1 MRLALRIAR
10 RGIRRNLGRSLLIAV
25 LVGVPVAGATMVDV
39 LARTLSA
46 PEREAQRHVG
56 AADAQVMVA
65 AQRTLPGFR
74 PTAFVDLGHDAEP
87 ERDARKVDVA
97 ALLPAGA
104 RVVPAPFEV
113 PLRLSNGDGI
123 VRTSLRAADVRE
135 PLHRHEARVVDGRAP
150 VRSDE
155 ALLSSPLAE
164 RLGIRAGGTVTTV
177 ENGASPSATLRVVGV
192 AQSPFCHS
200 CEQVFVLPGSA
211 LAQQAA
217 DAEEPP
223 QARYLVD
230 LPAGTSADALWPAL
244 ARKGVAL
251 VPRDAYSHPERYEP
265 PGGVTTGTDE
275 LQAIALT
282 VVIAGLG
289 LLEVVLLAGTAF
301 AVGARRQTRE
311 LGLVSASGGS
321 ARDVRRIVLA
331 QGLVLGLLGAA
342 IGVAVGGALVV
353 GARPLWEHFADSDI
367 TGWKFGPWE
376 IAGAALIGLLSGLA
390 AAVVPAIGAGRMHAV
405 DALAERF
412 RTTRSQRRRS
422 ALVGGGLIA
431 AGIVCGLA
439 GDRLLAGDFAV
450 YTRALA
456 RVQETGAFV
465 TEPTSAGPLA
475 LIVGGATL
483 LVAGLVFLAPA
494 LIGRLAG
501 LGARLPLSAR
511 LAVRDASRH
520 RHRTGPAT
528 SAIAV
533 AVAGSVVLAFLLA
546 GSFRADELQHVPLL
560 PAHVLAVEPGDA
572 TPDAAVDGARLA
584 AAELP
589 GGRVHELR
597 RPMRV
602 LAKGETLPTD
612 LPETDV
618 RQIYPVQQSQ
628 QLDCALG
635 CETSGGSL
643 AVAGDDELN
652 AIAAGG
658 ELDGDARDALAA
670 GKVVV
675 FDPELL
681 TGDGHVVLD
690 MGFQDGNEAP
700 PQVRL
705 PAHVAERRLAY
716 AALPSALVPERVAR
730 AQGWEIATSL
740 ALVRYDAAATADEV
754 DTALGAA
761 EGGGGF
767 AYVDRPTKQSQA
779 VLLVIAAVAGFVTL
793 VGVAISVALSAAEG
807 RADLATLAA
816 VGAPPSRRRALAAS
830 QALLIGGMGC
840 ALGLAFGAFVAFT
853 ARSTTGS
860 PEFVVPWANL
870 AVTGIAVPLLAML
883 VAAAFTPSRLPMVRR
898 VT

>member
-46 PEREAQRHVG
+46 PERDAQRHVG
-56 AADAQVMVA
+56 AADAQVTVA
-65 AQRTLPGFR
+65 PQRTLPGFR
-74 PTAFVDLGHDAEP
+74 PTAFVDVGHDAEP
-87 ERDARKVDVA
+87 ERDARAVDVA

-113 PLRLSNGDGI
+113 PLRLSNGDRI

-135 PLHRHEARVVDGRAP
+135 PLHRHEGRVVDGRAP
-150 VRSDE
+150 ARPDE

-164 RLGIRAGGTVTTV
+164 RLGIGPGGTVTAA
-177 ENGASPSATLRVVGV
+177 EEGATLRVVGV
-192 AQSPFCHS
+192 AQTPFCHS
-200 CEQVFVLPGSA
+200 CEQVVVLPGSA
-211 LAQQAA
+211 LAKQAA

-230 LPAGTSADALWPAL
+230 LPPGTNADALWPAL

-251 VPRDAYSHPERYEP
+251 VPREAYSHPERYEP
-265 PGGVTTGTDE
+265 PGGVTAGTDD

-321 ARDVRRIVLA
+321 ARHVRRIVLA
-331 QGLVLGLLGAA
+331 QGLVLGVLGAA
-342 IGVAVGGALVV
+342 LGVAVGAALVI
-353 GARPLWEHFADSDI
+353 GARPLWEHFADGDI

-390 AAVVPAIGAGRMHAV
+390 AAIIPAIGAGRMHAV

-422 ALVGGGLIA
+422 ALLGGGLIA
-431 AGIVCGLA
+431 AGAVCGLA
-439 GDRLLAGDFAV
+439 GDRLLAGDFAL
-450 YTRALA
+450 YARALA
-456 RVQETGAFV
+456 RVQETGTYVAQ
-465 TEPTSAGPLA
+465 PTSAGPLA

-546 GSFRADELQHVPLL
+546 GSFRADELQHVPSL

-572 TPDAAVDGARLA
+572 APDAAVSGARLA

-589 GGRVHELR
+589 GARVHELR
-597 RPMRV
+597 RPMRA
-602 LAKGETLPTD
+602 LAKGEALPPD

-628 QLDCALG
+628 QLNCALG

-658 ELDGDARDALAA
+658 
-670 GKVVV
+670 
-675 FDPELL
+675 
-681 TGDGHVVLD
+681 
-690 MGFQDGNEAP
+690 
-700 PQVRL
+700 
-705 PAHVAERRLAY
+705 
-716 AALPSALVPERVAR
+716 
-730 AQGWEIATSL
+730 
-740 ALVRYDAAATADEV
+740 
-754 DTALGAA
+754 
-761 EGGGGF
+761 
-767 AYVDRPTKQSQA
+767 
-779 VLLVIAAVAGFVTL
+779 
-793 VGVAISVALSAAEG
+793 
-807 RADLATLAA
+807 
-816 VGAPPSRRRALAAS
+816 
-830 QALLIGGMGC
+830 
-840 ALGLAFGAFVAFT
+840 
-853 ARSTTGS
+853 
-860 PEFVVPWANL
+860 
-870 AVTGIAVPLLAML
+870 
-883 VAAAFTPSRLPMVRR
+883 
-898 VT
+898 